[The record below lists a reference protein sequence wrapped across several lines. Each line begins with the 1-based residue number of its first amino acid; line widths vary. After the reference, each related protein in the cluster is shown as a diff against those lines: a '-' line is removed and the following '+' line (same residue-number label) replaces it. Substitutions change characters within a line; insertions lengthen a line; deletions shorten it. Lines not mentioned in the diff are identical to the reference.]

1 MAFTTDPETARFIQQ
16 LPKTETH
23 LHIEGALPWKLLQ
36 RIDPVK
42 FKDVPESWQNDYKF
56 RDFAHFEEQ
65 LLGHAFTWYTSP
77 ENYHEAA
84 REIFAAHVAANVK
97 YVETSFAS
105 GVIEFLGLNGKEVLS
120 AIVEAAPKDLE
131 LRVFLGIHH
140 NGFNEKMLPIIEDAI
155 GWQKLTGF
163 DLHGTETIPVDPA
176 AVSIWRD
183 ARAEGKT
190 TVAHAGEFCGP
201 DFVRWAIEELGA
213 QKLRHGIRAVEDPNV
228 VELIKIN
235 NIPLDICPISN
246 HKLMPGIQI
255 SNHPI
260 RELYNAGCPVTIS
273 TDDPVSFGNHLNE
286 EYAALYEHRGFNK
299 EELTQVARNGFETAI
314 ADDKTKDEWLG
325 EFTSL
330 A

>member
-1 MAFTTDPETARFIQQ
+1 MAFTTDPETTRFIQQ

-23 LHIEGALPWKLLQ
+23 LHLEGALPWKLLQ

-42 FKDVPESWQNDYKF
+42 FADVPESWQNDFKF
-56 RDFAHFEEQ
+56 KDFAHFEEQ

-84 REIFAAHVAANVK
+84 KEIFAEHVAANVK

-120 AIVEAAPKDLE
+120 AIIEAAPQELE

-140 NGFNEKMLPIIEDAI
+140 NGFTEKMLPIIEDAI
-155 GWQKLTGF
+155 GWDGLTGF

-176 AVSIWRD
+176 AISIWRD
-183 ARAEGKT
+183 ARADGKT
-190 TVAHAGEFCGP
+190 NVAHAGEFCGA

-213 QKLRHGIRAVEDPNV
+213 QKLRHGVRSVEDPAV
-228 VELIKIN
+228 VELIKRN

-246 HKLMPGIQI
+246 HKLMPGVRLA
-255 SNHPI
+255 NHPI
-260 RELYNAGCPVTIS
+260 RELYNAGCKVTIS
-273 TDDPVSFGNHLNE
+273 TDDPVSFGNHVFD
-286 EYAALYEHRGFNK
+286 EYAGLYEQSGFTKN
-299 EELTQVARNGFETAI
+299 ELSQITRNGFETAI
-314 ADDKTKDEWLG
+314 ADDETRAKWL
-325 EFTSL
+325 EAFASV